1 MYGFD
6 GIDAA
11 EERVDG
17 LEKAKKKTPKI
28 YKLKHRQMINIEKSE
43 VGVGE
48 MTQWVRALSCKHE
61 GMGSNPQDLHKKQ
74 STVVCL

>member
-1 MYGFD
+1 
-6 GIDAA
+6 
-11 EERVDG
+11 
-17 LEKAKKKTPKI
+17 
-28 YKLKHRQMINIEKSE
+28 MINIEKSE